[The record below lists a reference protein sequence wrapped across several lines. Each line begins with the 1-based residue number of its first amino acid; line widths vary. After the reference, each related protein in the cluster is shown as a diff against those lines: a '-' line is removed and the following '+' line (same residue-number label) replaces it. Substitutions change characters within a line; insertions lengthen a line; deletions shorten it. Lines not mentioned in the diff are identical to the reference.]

1 MHPFVSEGLRDIE
14 GIRSWIKCILCVDDR
29 KEFAVYCDLKA
40 QVDEEGLLACRRSV
54 SWSLSTSLTPHSS
67 PFLRTQL

>member
-54 SWSLSTSLTPHSS
+54 S
-67 PFLRTQL
+67 